1 MTNMKQLFGPA
12 NDYSDFRQIIM
23 LLAPNDTAVVTWMVF
38 KLCRVQKSKGGS
50 KEERTPG
57 VKSGVSKSQS
67 SKSDSGYSGSGLNV
81 SIATASAIEC
91 VVDEEKPPQNSP
103 KPSSRNDPERSSVE
117 SVSSSSG
124 SSEGKG
130 RTEIHVK
137 KSEDLKQREVIKKQ
151 MAERKKSAGEK
162 LSNRSSA
169 KQKVVDEEN
178 SVRRSAE
185 NGEKGPVKEEK
196 RPLPSVSKSRT
207 PRTEVCMYIKLLTW
221 DVVI

>member
-1 MTNMKQLFGPA
+1 LGLLIRLSINVF
-12 NDYSDFRQIIM
+12 
-23 LLAPNDTAVVTWMVF
+23 LAPNDSAIVTWMVL
-38 KLCRVQKSKGGS
+38 KLFRVQKSKGGS

-81 SIATASAIEC
+81 SITTASAIEC
-91 VVDEEKPPQNSP
+91 VIDEEKPPQNSP
-103 KPSSRNDPERSSVE
+103 KPSSRNEPERSSVE

-151 MAERKKSAGEK
+151 MAERKSAGEK
-162 LSNRSSA
+162 LSNRSAA

-207 PRTEVCMYIKLLTW
+207 PRTEVCTSSY
-221 DVVI
+221 

>member
-1 MTNMKQLFGPA
+1 
-12 NDYSDFRQIIM
+12 M
-23 LLAPNDTAVVTWMVF
+23 LLAPNNSAIVTWMVF

-50 KEERTPG
+50 KEERTPS

-81 SIATASAIEC
+81 SVATASAIEC
-91 VVDEEKPPQNSP
+91 VIDEEKPPQNSP
-103 KPSSRNDPERSSVE
+103 KPSSRNEPERSSVE

-151 MAERKKSAGEK
+151 MAERKKSAREK
-162 LSNRSSA
+162 LSNKNAA
-169 KQKVVDEEN
+169 KQKVVDEDN

-196 RPLPSVSKSRT
+196 KPLPSVSKSRI
-207 PRTEVCMYIKLLTW
+207 PRTEVCMHIKLLTW

>member
-81 SIATASAIEC
+81 AIATASAIEC
-91 VVDEEKPPQNSP
+91 VIDEEKPPQNSP
-103 KPSSRNDPERSSVE
+103 KPSSRNEPERSSVE

-207 PRTEVCMYIKLLTW
+207 PRTEVCTSSY
-221 DVVI
+221 

>member
-1 MTNMKQLFGPA
+1 
-12 NDYSDFRQIIM
+12 M
-23 LLAPNDTAVVTWMVF
+23 LLAPNNSAIVTWMVF

-50 KEERTPG
+50 KEERTPI

-81 SIATASAIEC
+81 SVATASAIEC
-91 VVDEEKPPQNSP
+91 VIDEEKPPQNSP
-103 KPSSRNDPERSSVE
+103 KPSSRNEPERSSVE

-124 SSEGKG
+124 SWEGKG

-151 MAERKKSAGEK
+151 MAERKKSAREK
-162 LSNRSSA
+162 LSNKNAA
-169 KQKVVDEEN
+169 KQKVVDEDN

-196 RPLPSVSKSRT
+196 KPLPSVSKSRT
-207 PRTEVCMYIKLLTW
+207 PRTEVCMHIKLLTW
-221 DVVI
+221 DVVV

>member
-1 MTNMKQLFGPA
+1 MN
-12 NDYSDFRQIIM
+12 I
-23 LLAPNDTAVVTWMVF
+23 LLAPNYTAVVTWMVL

-50 KEERTPG
+50 KEERTPS
-57 VKSGVSKSQS
+57 VKSGVSKSQP

-91 VVDEEKPPQNSP
+91 VIDEEKPPQNSP
-103 KPSSRNDPERSSVE
+103 KPSSRNEPERSSVE

-137 KSEDLKQREVIKKQ
+137 KSEDWKQREVIKKQ
-151 MAERKKSAGEK
+151 MAERKKSASEK
-162 LSNRSSA
+162 LSNRKAA
-169 KQKVVDEEN
+169 KQKVVDEDEDN

-207 PRTEVCMYIKLLTW
+207 PRTEVCTSSY
-221 DVVI
+221 